1 MIEKIKTVSKY
12 ICNALNMIN
21 ALILGLSKIYNWNI
35 DKVSATIIVI
45 VAILSAWFTSGK
57 IFEKGE

>member
-12 ICNALNMIN
+12 ICNILNMIN
-21 ALILGLSKIYNWNI
+21 ALLLGLSKIYDWNI
-35 DKVSATIIVI
+35 GKASATIIVI